1 MNRADRRAARFKRA
15 RPPKEQSLYPIH
27 LLNHCRPYDE
37 GETLKD
43 GFDTLDAF
51 TRLHEGTG
59 TEDDFLRVSAA
70 LNVALARAA
79 DIDQKL
85 VDLIAPSH
93 DVMNALRERYEQTK
107 VMRLTP
113 EEIAP
118 VAEAL
123 SYAQTIMDASSPQQM
138 LEAHNT
144 VTRVQAEQARIKAK
158 ENRHAG

>member
-1 MNRADRRAARFKRA
+1 
-15 RPPKEQSLYPIH
+15 
-27 LLNHCRPYDE
+27 
-37 GETLKD
+37 
-43 GFDTLDAF
+43 
-51 TRLHEGTG
+51 
-59 TEDDFLRVSAA
+59 
-70 LNVALARAA
+70 
-79 DIDQKL
+79 
-85 VDLIAPSH
+85 
-93 DVMNALRERYEQTK
+93 MNALRERYEQTK

-113 EEIAP
+113 DEIAP

>member
-1 MNRADRRAARFKRA
+1 M
-15 RPPKEQSLYPIH
+15 
-27 LLNHCRPYDE
+27 NHCRPYEE

-43 GFDTLDAF
+43 GFDTLDAL
-51 TRLHEGTG
+51 TRLHEGAG

-70 LNVALARAA
+70 LNVAMARAA

-93 DVMNALRERYEQTK
+93 DVMNALRVRYEQTK

-113 EEIAP
+113 DEIAP

-138 LEAHNT
+138 LEAHNI
-144 VTRVQAEQARIKAK
+144 VTRVQAEHARIKAK
-158 ENRHAG
+158 EKRHAG

>member
-1 MNRADRRAARFKRA
+1 MNRAERRAARFKRA
-15 RPPKEQSLYPIH
+15 CPPKEQSLYPIH
-27 LLNHCRPYDE
+27 LLNHCRPYEE

-59 TEDDFLRVSAA
+59 TEDDFLRVSVA

-79 DIDQKL
+79 DIDLKL
-85 VDLIAPSH
+85 ATLIEPSH
-93 DVMNALRERYEQTK
+93 DAMNAVRQRYEETQ
-107 VMRLTP
+107 VMRLAP
-113 EEIAP
+113 EEISP

-144 VTRVQAEQARIKAK
+144 MKRVQAEQARIKAK
-158 ENRHAG
+158 ENNHAG